1 MKDVM
6 SMREGLEIGPGIA
19 ADEYDQLLAKDKSD
33 PLGPPESEKKKAVDE
48 WSPSGAQVTGQPTF
62 DERLAAILEANRARL
77 AR

>member
-6 SMREGLEIGPGIA
+6 SIREGLEIGPKSA
-19 ADEYDQLLAKDKSD
+19 AEEYEKLLAEDKSD

-48 WSPSGAQVTGQPTF
+48 WSPSGVQVTAQPSF